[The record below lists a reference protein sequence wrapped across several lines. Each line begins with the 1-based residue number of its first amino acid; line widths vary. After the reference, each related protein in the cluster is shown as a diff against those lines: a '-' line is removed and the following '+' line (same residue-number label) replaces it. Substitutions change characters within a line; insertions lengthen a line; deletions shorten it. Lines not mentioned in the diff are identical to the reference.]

1 MKTIL
6 SALLVSSCL
15 GLGCSDESLSPVAVE
30 TPEGGAPP
38 TTPTTDPPEDPPLE
52 PLRTVID
59 RNPFGNVAA
68 SDNLLWD
75 GDFEWASPF
84 SDQYGWYQLP
94 ASLVLE
100 EVVVGPACRSGVKC
114 ARVDRS
120 DEILGIA
127 VGAPGEVLIAK
138 AHVKF
143 EPDDE
148 GVTPPCS
155 DAGVLIIDLD
165 GLGPT
170 DESIELPLVTPT
182 PDVTGYCIFTGEV
195 APRNNKPYVY
205 IENNGKS
212 TMLVDDVTL
221 LRASSPSASRVS
233 PLPPPKALPL
243 RDASGPRVEAARE
256 AMKVLRVL
264 PDTAKP
270 NRTKQRL
277 EEDLRRRSR
286 RRAGAGDSQ

>member
-1 MKTIL
+1 MRSTL
-6 SALLVSSCL
+6 FTLFLTSCL
-15 GLGCSDESLSPVAVE
+15 VVGCTDESLSPVPVDV
-30 TPEGGAPP
+30 PEGGAPP

-52 PLRTVID
+52 PLRTVLD

-84 SDQYGWYQLP
+84 TDQYGWYQLP

-100 EVVVGPACRSGVKC
+100 EIVVGPACRSGVKC
-114 ARVDRS
+114 ARVGRS

-127 VGAPGEVLIAK
+127 VGAPDEVLIAK
-138 AHVKF
+138 AYVKF

-155 DAGVLIIDLD
+155 DAGVFILDLD

-182 PDVTGYCIFTGEV
+182 PDVTGYCTFTGEV

-212 TMLVDDVTL
+212 SMLVDDVTL
-221 LRASSPSASRVS
+221 LRASSPSASRVN
-233 PLPPPKALPL
+233 PLPPPKALRL
-243 RDASGPRVEAARE
+243 RAAFAPRVEAARE
-256 AMKVLRVL
+256 AMKALRVL

-270 NRTKQRL
+270 NRTKLRL

-286 RRAGAGDSQ
+286 RQADPGGAR

>member
-1 MKTIL
+1 VKPTL
-6 SALLVSSCL
+6 AALMMGSCL
-15 GLGCSDESLSPVAVE
+15 ALGCTDEALSPVPVDV
-30 TPEGGAPP
+30 PEGGAPP
-38 TTPTTDPPEDPPLE
+38 TTPTTDPPDEPPVE
-52 PLRTVID
+52 PLRTVLD

-68 SDNLLWD
+68 SENLLWD
-75 GDFEWASPF
+75 GDFEWTSPF
-84 SDQYGWYQLP
+84 TDQYGWYQLP

-114 ARVDRS
+114 ARVGRS

-127 VGAPGEVLIAK
+127 VGAPDEVLVAK

-148 GVTPPCS
+148 GVTPACS
-155 DAGVLIIDLD
+155 EAAVIVLDLD

-170 DESIELPLVTPT
+170 DESVELPLVTPT
-182 PDVTGYCIFTGEV
+182 PDVTGYCVFAGEI

-205 IENNGKS
+205 VENNGKS

-221 LRASSPSASRVS
+221 LRASSASATRVH
-233 PLPPPKALPL
+233 PLPAPKALPL
-243 RDASGPRVEAARE
+243 RATLAPRVEAARE
-256 AMKVLRVL
+256 AMKLLRVL

-270 NRTKQRL
+270 NRAKVRL

-286 RRAGAGDSQ
+286 RHADPGGSR